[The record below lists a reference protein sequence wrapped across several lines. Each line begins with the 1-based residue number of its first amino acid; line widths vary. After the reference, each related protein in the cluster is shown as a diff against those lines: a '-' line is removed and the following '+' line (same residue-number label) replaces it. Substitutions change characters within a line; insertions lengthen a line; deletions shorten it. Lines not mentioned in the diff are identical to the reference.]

1 MVVCI
6 WLAFFKKPTIWMVFI
21 FKYIP
26 NKIDASQKRFG
37 ILLSTTTMICSYMQV
52 SFFLWKLTGTF
63 FWLICYPFFNFWLFV
78 FVWFCIVFISYHL
91 WFIFD
96 LAKVKGN
103 SQILKTTVEIWIIS
117 NTIRTIGFLRKLP
130 HIFSRQTLINI
141 CTPFVRSYLDYVD
154 VIFDQAYNVFF
165 LTKNRRKFNT
175 MLVSL

>member
-6 WLAFFKKPTIWMVFI
+6 WLTFFKKPTIWMVFI

-63 FWLICYPFFNFWLFV
+63 FLLICYPFFNFWLFL
-78 FVWFCIVFISYHL
+78 FVWFCIVFSSYHL
-91 WFIFD
+91 WSIFD
-96 LAKVKGN
+96 LVKVKGN

-130 HIFSRQTLINI
+130 DIFSRQTLTNI
-141 CTPFVRSYLDYVD
+141 YTPFVRSCLDYVD
-154 VIFDQAYNVFF
+154 VIFDQAYNVLFF
-165 LTKNRRKFNT
+165 LRKTGENST
-175 MLVSL
+175 QC